1 METGLT
7 PDNSDLFA
15 LLESQLLG
23 TELQVKSD
31 ENTVMADSLLDL
43 GSDTVSLSQ
52 STHASTVVRV
62 P

>member
-7 PDNSDLFA
+7 PDNSDLIV
-15 LLESQLLG
+15 LLESQLLR
-23 TELQVKSD
+23 TELQVKGD

-52 STHASTVVRV
+52 STRVSTVV
-62 P
+62 